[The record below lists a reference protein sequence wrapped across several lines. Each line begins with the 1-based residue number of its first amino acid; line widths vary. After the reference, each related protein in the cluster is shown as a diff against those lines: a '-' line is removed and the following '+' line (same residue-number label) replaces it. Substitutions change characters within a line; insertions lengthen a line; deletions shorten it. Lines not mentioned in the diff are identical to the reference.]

1 MFGVAFLSPL
11 FLLGA
16 LAIAVPIALHL
27 FHRRTEVVIYFPA
40 VRLLKRA
47 PVEQHRRRRVREL
60 ILLALRITAVLLLA
74 VSFARPYLAGA
85 VVPISSPLTVI
96 AVDTSFS
103 LSAPGQ
109 IAKAR
114 AAALSAVD
122 AAPASHAMALVSFSD
137 EATVV
142 VAPTPDRR
150 AVVAGIDRLAAGF
163 GGTRYR
169 TALAKAAE
177 LIGVRDG
184 HVTIVTDLQQV
195 GWDANDEGGLPDGV
209 TADVAPVAGPRANL
223 AVTAAERR
231 DRTIVATIQNY
242 GSEAA
247 KTQVTLRM
255 DGKSLATAEAAIA
268 PQSATDV
275 RLNVE
280 LPESGAAEVTID
292 DPTGYLADNVRHFVI
307 DAPDA
312 LPITV
317 IVADPAGTTGGI
329 YMERA
334 LSVAGSGREFAVDAV
349 DGRIFS
355 AWSSETVARRA
366 ALIVIGTRTLDRHG
380 RDLVKAYISRGGQ
393 ALVTL
398 GPDVDPG
405 TLADLVGIDLGVTPA
420 PVRPAAGSATMVAS
434 DARHPIFRPFLNP
447 SGALGD
453 VLVEQYR
460 RLKDQAGRVVLARF
474 SGGDTALAEQTVG
487 QGRVLVF
494 TSDLDNQWSRFPLN
508 AAFVPFAVETARYLT
523 AGRRQAQSWVLPDV
537 PAGTPHVPGVITT
550 GEGAGK
556 RRVAVNVDT
565 RESSPAVTSRDEFAA
580 GIERV
585 SRSGARDAAAD
596 ARSVEERQRWW
607 QMGLLV
613 MLAALAGEALVGRH
627 TT

>member
-16 LAIAVPIALHL
+16 LAVAVPIALHL
-27 FHRRTEVVIYFPA
+27 FHRRTEVIIDFPA
-40 VRLLKRA
+40 VRLLQRA

-60 ILLALRITAVLLLA
+60 VLLALRIAALLLLA
-74 VSFARPYLAGA
+74 IAFARPYLASA
-85 VVPISSPLTVI
+85 VVPMSSPLTVV

-103 LSAPGQ
+103 FSSPGQ
-109 IAKAR
+109 VAKAQ
-114 AAALSAVD
+114 AAARSAVD
-122 AAPASHAMALVSFSD
+122 SAPASHAVALVSFGD
-137 EATVV
+137 DATVV
-142 VAPTPDRR
+142 VPPTPDRR
-150 AVVAGIDRLAAGF
+150 AAIAGIDRLTAGF

-177 LIGVRDG
+177 LIGAREG
-184 HVTIVTDLQQV
+184 HVTVVTDLQQA

-209 TADVAPVAGPRANL
+209 TADVVAIAGPRVNL

-247 KTQVTLRM
+247 KTEVTLRM
-255 DGKSLATAEAAIA
+255 DGKVLATAEAVIA
-268 PQSATDV
+268 PQAATDV
-275 RLNVE
+275 RLNAE
-280 LPESGAAEVTID
+280 LPASGAAEVTID
-292 DPTGYLADNVRHFVI
+292 DPAGYLADNVRYFVI
-307 DAPDA
+307 DSPDA
-312 LPITV
+312 LPVTV

-334 LSVAGSGREFAVDAV
+334 LSVAGNGREFAVDAV
-349 DGRIFS
+349 DGRVFS
-355 AWSSETVARRA
+355 GWTAEAVARRA
-366 ALIVIGTRTLDRHG
+366 AVIVIGTRTLDRHG
-380 RDLVKAYISRGGQ
+380 RDLVKGYIGRGGQ
-393 ALVTL
+393 ALITL

-405 TLADLVGIDLGVTPA
+405 TLADLVGIDLGVTTA
-420 PVRPAAGSATMVAS
+420 AVRPAGGSATMVAS

-460 RLKDQAGRVVLARF
+460 RLKDQPGRVVLARF
-474 SGGDTALAEQTVG
+474 SGGDTALAEQAVG

-523 AGRRQAQSWVLPDV
+523 VSRRQAQSWVLPGV
-537 PAGTPHVPGVITT
+537 PAGTPAVPGVIAV
-550 GEGAGK
+550 GDGAGK

-565 RESSPAVTSRDEFAA
+565 RESSPAVTSKEEFTA

-585 SRSGARDAAAD
+585 SRSGTRDAAAD

-607 QMGLLV
+607 QMGLMV
-613 MLAALAGEALVGRH
+613 MLAALAGEALVGRN